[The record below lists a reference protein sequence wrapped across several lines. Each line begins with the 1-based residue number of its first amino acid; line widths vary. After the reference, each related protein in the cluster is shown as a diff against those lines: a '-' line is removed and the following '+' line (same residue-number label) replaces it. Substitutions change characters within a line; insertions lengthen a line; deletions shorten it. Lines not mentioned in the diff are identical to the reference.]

1 MRITTT
7 IIKTIAHN
15 PLAFAALIALV
26 VGTTSCFKDEP
37 LNAEADIEQV
47 ILHAEEPSQV
57 FFNLTDTVRQVL
69 STDSVITVP
78 VRLTAPL
85 STVSPELKLT
95 PGATVSSMESLD
107 TASWRIVVTSEDGHW
122 HRGYTLRLVPTARTV
137 ADTLYY
143 DFEHYE
149 LETKAQKYY
158 VWHNVRPDG
167 TLANDWSTANGGFQL
182 SMGSALPMEY
192 PTIPID
198 GYEGHGVQL
207 KTLSTGPFGEMVN
220 KRIAAGNMFLG
231 TFDLSSALRD
241 PLSATHFG
249 IPFDMKP
256 VKFTGYYRYTPG
268 PNYQDRNG
276 KIMAGVTDSASIYSV
291 FYSNHDA
298 QGNKVMLNGA
308 DVLTNE
314 NLVAV
319 AKLNPVKAT
328 GEWTYFEVE
337 FIFSK
342 EVDLKQLENR
352 GYNLAIVMSSSSEGD
367 KFMGAVGSTLQ
378 VDKLRLICSKQE

>member
-1 MRITTT
+1 MTTSAITL
-7 IIKTIAHN
+7 KA
-15 PLAFAALIALV
+15 LALAALVALA
-26 VGTTSCFKDEP
+26 VGTTSCFKHEP
-37 LNAEADIEQV
+37 LNAECDIEQV
-47 ILHAEEPSQV
+47 TLHASEPTQV
-57 FFNLTDTVRQVL
+57 FFNLSDTVRQVL
-69 STDSVITVP
+69 STDSVISVP

-85 STVSPELKLT
+85 STVRPELKVT
-95 PGATVSSMESLD
+95 PGATVSSMEALD
-107 TASWRIVVTSEDGHW
+107 SASWRIVVTSQDGNW
-122 HRGYTLRLVPTARTV
+122 HRAYTLRLVPTARTV
-137 ADTLYY
+137 ADTLYF

-149 LETKAQKYY
+149 LESKAQKYY
-158 VWHNVRPDG
+158 VWHNVKPDG

-198 GYEGHGVQL
+198 GYEGKGVQL
-207 KTLSTGPFGEMVN
+207 TTLSTGPFGVMVN

-231 TFDLSSALRD
+231 TFDLTSALRD
-241 PLSATHFG
+241 PLSATRFG

-256 VKFTGYYRYTPG
+256 VKLTGYYRYTPG
-268 PNYQDRNG
+268 PDYQDRNG
-276 KIMAGVTDSASIYSV
+276 KILSGVTDSASIYSV

-298 QGNKVMLNGA
+298 QGNKVMLDGA

-314 NLVAV
+314 HLVAV
-319 AKLNPVKAT
+319 AKMSYVKPT
-328 GEWTYFEVE
+328 TEWTYFEVE

-342 EVDLKQLENR
+342 DVDLKQLEDR

-367 KFMGAVGSTLQ
+367 KFMGAIGSKLQ